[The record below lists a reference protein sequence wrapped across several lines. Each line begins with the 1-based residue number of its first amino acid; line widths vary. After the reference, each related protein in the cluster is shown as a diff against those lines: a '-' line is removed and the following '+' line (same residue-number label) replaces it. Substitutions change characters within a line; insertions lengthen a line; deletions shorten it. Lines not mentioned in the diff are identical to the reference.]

1 MAFDAETYSSPTQEL
16 VFRSVMCSTIKRA
29 VRARALDVGVIVL
42 PHRRCSQKGVEGRY
56 WHLAIRVIDRSQLY
70 DHELLGLVIARSVD
84 EAAPRDIGAG
94 KGRKI
99 QLAVI
104 FHVDGLC
111 RCPSGAG
118 EGYGDEEDKSKHA
131 RCLLVPDPLGFGL
144 RDVFRFSTPGLQR
157 QLRLSRTCRRRASWS
172 RSSSFQRSDRSSTV
186 D

>member
-1 MAFDAETYSSPTQEL
+1 MPFLISRRIDSISLSIRQSKKRSVRAHHVGRSTTMAFDAETYSSPTQEL

-94 KGRKI
+94 EGRKI
-99 QLAVI
+99 QFAVV
-104 FHVDGLC
+104 FHVDGL
-111 RCPSGAG
+111 RRRPGGAS
-118 EGYGDEEDKSKHA
+118 EKRGDEDGKPK
-131 RCLLVPDPLGFGL
+131 L
-144 RDVFRFSTPGLQR
+144 
-157 QLRLSRTCRRRASWS
+157 
-172 RSSSFQRSDRSSTV
+172 
-186 D
+186 